1 MESAQLTASFKAREG
16 QAGPND
22 ELGVTNYVWTRSR
35 RHSSFVIP
43 NRPGQPFV
51 SGKTA
56 RSQPQD
62 ARPKTR
68 NPRLGT
74 RNAKFGTRD
83 SKFGNRNAAKI
94 ELLSAGLLSGNRA
107 SGHPNIL
114 HNSRRVH
121 QSCFT
126 ACISRASRRASR
138 PRRARLSPSFARRK
152 KNRPAFAGRFYAE
165 GPKCRG
171 RDQNRGRSTAA
182 WRTSMVRQPRSFDVT
197 SGRSAS
203 AAGPALASLNPP
215 VLKLT
220 PVTRYVESRMSRMP
234 HHWDGCGGGVSRD
247 TVPPSDIRERLGQL
261 STGAACISSTP
272 FRGSYSAPRALS
284 FSPLPE

>member
-1 MESAQLTASFKAREG
+1 M
-16 QAGPND
+16 
-22 ELGVTNYVWTRSR
+22 SR
-35 RHSSFVIP
+35 RFHRRDPDV
-43 NRPGQPFV
+43 V
-51 SGKTA
+51 TSGPTA
-56 RSQPQD
+56 RKWKDS
-62 ARPKTR
+62 ALATSRPKTC
-68 NPRLGT
+68 NSEPGT
-74 RNAKFGTRD
+74 RNPELGTRD
-83 SKFGNRNAAKI
+83 SRLGNRNAAQI
-94 ELLSAGLLSGNRA
+94 ERLSAGLLSGNRA
-107 SGHPNIL
+107 SGSPNIL
-114 HNSRRVH
+114 HNSGRVH

-152 KNRPAFAGRFYAE
+152 KKPPGDAGRFYAE

-171 RDQNRGRSTAA
+171 RDQNRGRCTAA
-182 WRTSMVRQPRSFDVT
+182 VWTSMVRQPRSFDVT

-261 STGAACISSTP
+261 STGVACVSSTP
-272 FRGSYSAPRALS
+272 FRGSYSAPRALT